1 MSIRK
6 NYMSREIK
14 NSTVL
19 ITGGAGFI
27 GLNMVESLIDVSLN
41 NKVIILDNLSN
52 SNLNRFSHFLK
63 YENVAFIEG
72 DIRDISICSKASRN
86 VDYIFHF
93 AAISSITNSLSE
105 PLKTHEINVTGFLNI
120 LIAAKENKIKRVI
133 YASSSSTYGND
144 KSILKKEEKTGI
156 QLSPYAL
163 SKFTNE
169 IYAKVYSLIYGVET
183 IGLRYFNVFG
193 PGQCINSDNLAIIPK
208 FIKCILTNNDIYIN
222 GDGSLSRD
230 FTYVKNI
237 VIMNH
242 LAATSENPEVIG
254 QIFNTAHGNKT
265 SILQLIEMI
274 KEIMTEINIDVENIK
289 IKFLET
295 RVGDIKNTHADIS
308 KSKLYLGY
316 QPEFNLYD
324 GLKDTIHW
332 YLKDQFIIENN
343 EK

>member
-1 MSIRK
+1 
-6 NYMSREIK
+6 MSREIK

-27 GLNMVESLIDVSLN
+27 GLNMVESLVDEKLN
-41 NKVIILDNLSN
+41 NRVIILDNLSN
-52 SNLNRFSHFLK
+52 SNLMRLSHFLK
-63 YENVAFIEG
+63 YENVSLIEG
-72 DIRDISICSKASRN
+72 DIRDISICSNASRN

-93 AAISSITNSLSE
+93 AAVSSVTNSLSE

-120 LIAAKENKIKRVI
+120 LIVAKENKIKRVI
-133 YASSSSTYGND
+133 YASSSSIYGND
-144 KSILKKEEKTGI
+144 ERIFKKEDYIGI

-169 IYAKVYSLIYGVET
+169 TYAKSYSLIYGIET

-193 PGQCINSDNLAIIPK
+193 PGQCINGDNIAVIPK
-208 FIKCILTNNDIYIN
+208 FINCFLTKSDIYIN
-222 GDGSLSRD
+222 GDGTVSRD

-237 VIMNH
+237 VKMNH
-242 LAATSENPEVIG
+242 LAATSTNPDAIG

-274 KEIMTEINIDVENIK
+274 KEILAENNIDVENTK
-289 IKFLET
+289 IKMQKT
-295 RVGDIKNTHADIS
+295 RAGDIKDTQADIS
-308 KSKLYLGY
+308 KSKDYLGY
-316 QPEFNLYD
+316 HPEFNLHK
-324 GLKDTIHW
+324 GLKDTIQW
-332 YLKDQFIIENN
+332 YIKEQLINENN

>member
-1 MSIRK
+1 
-6 NYMSREIK
+6 MSREIK
-14 NSTVL
+14 NSIVL

-27 GLNMVESLIDVSLN
+27 GLNMVESLVDEELN

-52 SNLNRFSHFLK
+52 SNLGRLSHFLK
-63 YENVAFIEG
+63 YENVSLIEG
-72 DIRDISICSKASRN
+72 DIRDISICIHASRN

-93 AAISSITNSLSE
+93 AAVSSVTNSLTE

-133 YASSSSTYGND
+133 YASSSSIYGND
-144 KSILKKEEKTGI
+144 ERILKKEDNTGI

-169 IYAKVYSLIYGVET
+169 IYAKSYSLIYGIET

-193 PGQCINSDNLAIIPK
+193 PGQCFNGNDIAIIPK
-208 FIKCILTNNDIYIN
+208 FIKCFLTNDDILIN
-222 GDGSLSRD
+222 GDGTVSRD

-237 VIMNH
+237 IKMNH
-242 LAATSENPEVIG
+242 LAATSANPEAIG

-265 SILQLIEMI
+265 SILQLLEMI
-274 KEIMTEINIDVENIK
+274 KEIMAENDIDVKNIK
-289 IKFLET
+289 IKMQKT
-295 RVGDIKNTHADIS
+295 RAGDIKDTQADIS
-308 KSKLYLGY
+308 KSKDYLGY
-316 QPEFNLYD
+316 QPEFNLHK
-324 GLKDTIHW
+324 GLKDTIQW
-332 YLKDQFIIENN
+332 YLNEQLIIENN